1 MPVFDPHMLMGG
13 GNLAAVILGLI
24 VLYVVYLYLSD
35 VLLPLLALVADW
47 AGITVLVFLRADMG
61 VRTVSLKRI
70 LVGTIFLYLVGN
82 MIGHNYHDFYRN
94 RTLTI
99 AGAVVHF
106 TFLILFLV
114 MALYR
119 RFRAGQLEDRIRPSF
134 PGVNSKL
141 AKLCPTYRILP
152 DSRFYQ
158 SVVVTPLTVILA
170 GLVAVELQNWFGWYL
185 VLTGCL
191 LFYKLI
197 YERYWEREA
206 RLNALNMSEPQND

>member
-1 MPVFDPHMLMGG
+1 
-13 GNLAAVILGLI
+13 LG
-24 VLYVVYLYLSD
+24 
-35 VLLPLLALVADW
+35 DW
-47 AGITVLVFLRADMG
+47 AGITVLVFLRSDMG
-61 VRTVSLKRI
+61 VRTISIKRI
-70 LVGTIFLYLVGN
+70 LVGMVFLYLVGN

-106 TFLILFLV
+106 TYLILFLV
-114 MALYR
+114 MAMYR
-119 RFRAGQLEDRIRPSF
+119 RFCAGQLEDRIRPSF

-152 DSRFYQ
+152 DCRFYQ

-206 RLNALNMSEPQND
+206 RLNALNLSEPQND